1 MMRREEMMYRDG
13 LLSGQRILVTG
24 GGSGL
29 GRVMA
34 EGFLILG
41 AEVFICG
48 RRGEVLEAAAADLMQ
63 AHGGRAVPIVCDIRD
78 SDAITRM
85 LDGIWADGGPLTGL
99 VNNAAG
105 NFISRTEDLSMRGFD
120 AVASIVFRGSFNLTL
135 ECGKR
140 WLADGVEGSILSIL
154 ATWVDNGCAFAVP
167 SAMSKA
173 AIDVMTKSLAV
184 EWGGR
189 GVRLNAIA
197 PGTFPTEGMTARLM
211 PKGQRDQA
219 GRAPDCPMD
228 RVGDMAE
235 LANLAAY
242 LMAPGAA
249 YVNGQTLTIDGGRRL
264 AMGGNFSHLRV
275 WGDDDWR
282 AARESIRAV
291 DARDRAGRSQ
301 EAAAE

>member
-1 MMRREEMMYRDG
+1 MYRDG

-48 RRGEVLEAAAADLMQ
+48 RRGEVLEATAADLMT
-63 AHGGRAVPIVCDIRD
+63 AHGGRVVPLVCDIRD

-140 WLADGVEGSILSIL
+140 WLGEGVEGSILSIL

-249 YVNGQTLTIDGGRRL
+249 YVNGQTLTIDGGRQL
-264 AMGGNFSHLRV
+264 AMGGNFSHLRI